1 MIELNYFDRSH
12 IPILISWIKTPEFL
26 LQWAGPTFHFPL
38 TEQQIEKYIENA
50 NFDMSN
56 SLVYSVLLLETGDVV
71 GHIALTNIDREHKSA
86 RLGKVLIGD
95 QRVRGKGIGYL
106 MVSEVLK
113 IAFEQLNLHRVS
125 LGVFD
130 FNTSAIAC
138 YEKAGFKK
146 EGLLRE
152 CRKIENQYWSLWEMS
167 ILAREWQ
174 EITKYQE

>member
-1 MIELNYFDRSH
+1 MIELHYFDRSH
-12 IPILISWIKTPEFL
+12 IPILMSWINTPEFL
-26 LQWAGPTFHFPL
+26 LQWAGPTFRFPL
-38 TEQQIEKYIENA
+38 SEQQIEKYIENA

-56 SLVYSVLLLETGDVV
+56 TLVYSVLLKETGDVI

-86 RLGKVLIGD
+86 RVGKVLIGD

-106 MVSEVLK
+106 MVSELLK

-152 CRKIENQYWSLWEMS
+152 CRKIGNQYWSLWEMS
-167 ILAREWQ
+167 ILAHEWQ
-174 EITKYQE
+174 GITKYQK

>member
-1 MIELNYFDRSH
+1 MIELHYFDRSH
-12 IPILISWIKTPEFL
+12 IPVLMSWIKTPEFL

-38 TEQQIEKYIENA
+38 TEQQIEKYIENV
-50 NFDMSN
+50 NLDMSN
-56 SLVYSVLLLETGDVV
+56 SLVYSVLLKETGDVI

-86 RLGKVLIGD
+86 RVGKVLIGD

-106 MVSEVLK
+106 MVREVLK
-113 IAFEQLNLHRVS
+113 IAFEQLDLHRVS

-130 FNTSAIAC
+130 FNKSAIAC

-152 CRKIENQYWSLWEMS
+152 CRKIGNQYWSLWEMS
-167 ILAREWQ
+167 ILDYEWQ

>member
-1 MIELNYFDRSH
+1 MIELQDFNRRQ
-12 IPILISWIKTPEFL
+12 IPQLISWIETPEFL
-26 LQWAGPTFHFPL
+26 LQWAGPTFRFPL

-50 NFDMSN
+50 NSDRSTSF
-56 SLVYSVLLLETGDVV
+56 VYSVLLKETREVI

-86 RLGKVLIGD
+86 RVGKVLIGD

-106 MVSEVLK
+106 MMKEVLK
-113 IAFEQLNLHRVS
+113 IAFEQLDLHRVS

-130 FNTSAIAC
+130 FNTSAIVC

-152 CRKIENQYWSLWEMS
+152 CRKIGNQYWSLWEMS
-167 ILAREWQ
+167 ILAHEWQ
-174 EITKYQE
+174 KTYKVLR